1 MDDELGDA
9 IARLDLE
16 DVVWVEIDQRDFE
29 FSPIMTVNETRGIE
43 HGYAL
48 LDGKAATRL
57 NEAGVSFRNGNGDS
71 SRNQGSFERLNLE
84 ALDRAKIHAGIAGVR
99 VRRNFNPVNKG
110 GQRYG
115 QGIGHVLL
123 LRCVINACVFA

>member
-1 MDDELGDA
+1 
-9 IARLDLE
+9 
-16 DVVWVEIDQRDFE
+16 
-29 FSPIMTVNETRGIE
+29 MTVNETRGIE

-48 LDGKAATRL
+48 FDGKAATRL

-71 SRNQGSFERLNLE
+71 GRNQGSFERLNLE

-115 QGIGHVLL
+115 QGIGHGSTPSLCDKRMRVRLE
-123 LRCVINACVFA
+123 NHACDVEAI